1 MLIPTNS
8 METSQIEEVMMDCFF
23 YMMIPLSSFKKST
36 KQPWTAMLYLVRM
49 MTSFWQ
55 EIVALSAPGHWT
67 SL

>member
-1 MLIPTNS
+1 M
-8 METSQIEEVMMDCFF
+8 V
-23 YMMIPLSSFKKST
+23 PLSSFKKST